1 MDLLKFVPE
10 NQSTKSHENLSFRDP
25 FVPNPVKM
33 AFLSLTPS
41 KPTQLTRMQKQKV
54 KAIASFKQ
62 KYDLSSPK
70 KNHTISI
77 ALKKTV
83 HYR

>member
-1 MDLLKFVPE
+1 MDLHRFVQE
-10 NQSTKSHENLSFRDP
+10 NQSTKFHENQSFRDS

-33 AFLSLTPS
+33 EVLSLTSS

-54 KAIASFKQ
+54 KAIAPFKQ

-77 ALKKTV
+77 ALKKTIR
-83 HYR
+83 YR